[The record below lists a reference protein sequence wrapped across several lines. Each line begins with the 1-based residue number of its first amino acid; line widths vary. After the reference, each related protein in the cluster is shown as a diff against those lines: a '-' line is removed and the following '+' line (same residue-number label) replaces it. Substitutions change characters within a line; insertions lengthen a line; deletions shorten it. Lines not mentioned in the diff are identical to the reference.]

1 MSEYTKG
8 PWFVNTVNRD
18 REYPSAKVGSID
30 WECDCCCNCDRVSC
44 SECDANAHLISA
56 APDMYEALKELLNNP
71 LTASYYTSHKDMDMA
86 FAEEVP
92 GYKAD
97 CESITN
103 CFDACIA
110 ALAKAEGRE

>member
-44 SECDANAHLISA
+44 SECEANAHLISA
-56 APDMYEALKELLNNP
+56 APDYDEAACEFIEAWEDGGCTDELKEIYFKFV
-71 LTASYYTSHKDMDMA
+71 S
-86 FAEEVP
+86 
-92 GYKAD
+92 
-97 CESITN
+97 
-103 CFDACIA
+103 
-110 ALAKAEGRE
+110 AKAKARGRE